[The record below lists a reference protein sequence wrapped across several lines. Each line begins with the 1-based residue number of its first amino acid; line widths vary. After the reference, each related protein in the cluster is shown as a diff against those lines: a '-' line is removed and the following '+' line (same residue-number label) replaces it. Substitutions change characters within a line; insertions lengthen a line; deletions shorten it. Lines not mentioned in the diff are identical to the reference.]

1 MSKRINILLFL
12 IVSLL
17 IVLTVTVQSSFQHWS
32 AQWDL
37 DFWYIY
43 NASLMSS
50 GIQQEWYDHPATT
63 ILSLYSIF
71 YKIYS
76 LFDYSFIYKI
86 NEIKEASDPNLVI
99 QKLYFVTRIFDS
111 INIILIVFFT
121 FKISKILSSKDLY
134 AYFLTLTLI
143 VSGQFLNNL
152 SLINSED
159 WTVCF
164 FLISFYC
171 FLNFFIKNNV
181 SFLILSGLF
190 FLFSFLSKIN
200 ILFLF
205 FFIILL
211 IPIFYELY
219 SVKINSPIQKNLA
232 NNFTLIF
239 SSYLAIL
246 LFYFIVQIF
255 VLGKLDVFVK
265 NAGLDAFI
273 LITINFIYM
282 GFFLIISK
290 FNLDKFRNY
299 FSIFILF
306 FSGFFVGLI
315 IFLLI
320 DILNIAKLNPLII
333 VHLVKPF
340 YKMLNFAYAPD
351 GMAAPML
358 GPALLENSISIVDQM
373 LLVMSKI
380 FSNFYFDNFL
390 FIGLCLIL
398 TISIFKDLK
407 NRNIYSFLFKL
418 IIFFSLVF
426 NTLIFNFRWWLEYNI
441 SVHALYVILL
451 SVCFKNLS
459 DKIVRSFCIIS
470 ITYVLIFLPVK
481 NSSLYLDDGTIP
493 GTRFTTWKS
502 MVSTRPSQLGALCN
516 NFDTNKAVS
525 WFIFERY
532 AKQFDAEFFSKI
544 CNVPKSMFSTSGDR
558 YFLK

>member
-12 IVSLL
+12 SVSLL
-17 IVLTVTVQSSFQHWS
+17 IVLAVVIQSSSQHWS

-86 NEIKEASDPNLVI
+86 NEIKDASDPNLVI

-111 INIILIVFFT
+111 INMILIVFFT
-121 FKISKILSSKDLY
+121 FKISKILSSKNLY

-152 SLINSED
+152 SLLNSED
-159 WTVCF
+159 WAVCF
-164 FLISFYC
+164 FLISFYY

-181 SFLILSGLF
+181 ILLILSGLF
-190 FLFSFLSKIN
+190 FLFAFLTKIN
-200 ILFLF
+200 IIFLF
-205 FFIILL
+205 FFIVLL

-219 SVKINSPIQKNLA
+219 SVKSYNPILKKLEKNFKLL
-232 NNFTLIF
+232 FG
-239 SSYLAIL
+239 SYLATLSI
-246 LFYFIVQIF
+246 YFIIQIF
-255 VLGKLDVFVK
+255 VLGKLDAFVK

-273 LITINFIYM
+273 FITINFIYII
-282 GFFLIISK
+282 FFLIISK
-290 FNLDKFRNY
+290 FNLEKFRTY
-299 FSIFILF
+299 FSIFIIFL
-306 FSGFFVGLI
+306 SGFIAGLM

-340 YKMLNFAYAPD
+340 YKMLNFAYAPA

-358 GPALLENSISIVDQM
+358 GPALLENSIPIVDQ
-373 LLVMSKI
+373 LLLIISKI

-398 TISIFKDLK
+398 VISTFKDLTK
-407 NRNIYSFLFKL
+407 KNIYSFLFKL

-441 SVHALYVILL
+441 SVHVLYVILL
-451 SVCFKNLS
+451 SVCFKDLS
-459 DKIVRSFCIIS
+459 DKIVRSFCIIL
-470 ITYVLIFLPVK
+470 IAYVLIFLPIK
-481 NSSLYLDDGTIP
+481 NSSLYLTDGTIV
-493 GTRFTTWKS
+493 GSRFTTWKS
-502 MVSTRPSQLGALCN
+502 MISTRPSQLEALCN
-516 NFDTNKAVS
+516 NFGTDKIVS

-544 CNVPKSMFSTSGDR
+544 CNVPKSRFSVSGDR
-558 YFLK
+558 YFLE